1 MSSTNWPVFQ
11 GIGLYS
17 LVGRALHRALHRAQ
31 QRSDPGFREG
41 LTVYLQLLNGLAIPV
56 VVIVIVITIAC
67 RMGAFCA
74 GFRETRSGRS
84 TRHDGERRRKTS
96 PTSGVSRACLKNV

>member
-11 GIGLYS
+11 HIGLYS
-17 LVGRALHRALHRAQ
+17 LVGRALQQ
-31 QRSDPGFREG
+31 QRSGPGFREG